1 MGLRKKFFYSN
12 VSIIKV
18 NDIFWDFHIYAI
30 KLKKSKEM
38 RGGGVA
44 VGKGRGKEE
53 HGSGCKLPLVFWF
66 FGWI

>member
-1 MGLRKKFFYSN
+1 M
-12 VSIIKV
+12 IKV

-44 VGKGRGKEE
+44 VGKGRGRKE
-53 HGSGCKLPLVFWF
+53 HGSGCKLPSVFWF